1 MTANRVVNRR
11 RKVPKATSRGTSDAV
26 VAKARGFRSAGE
38 MYIYDGLMEKSI
50 PFRYE
55 DLDLRIPYV
64 VPATDHH
71 YNCDFALK
79 KKDGT
84 IMYVEYKGRWEFS
97 DMEKHLLVQAQHP
110 EKDIRII
117 FERDPTKQYVR
128 KGSKTTYAMVC
139 TKGLARGKW
148 KDLSIPFTK
157 AVVKDK
163 KLVLPASWV
172 AELATK

>member
-1 MTANRVVNRR
+1 
-11 RKVPKATSRGTSDAV
+11 
-26 VAKARGFRSAGE
+26 
-38 MYIYDGLMEKSI
+38 MYIYDGLMDNSI

-64 VPATDHH
+64 VPATNHL

-97 DMEKHLLVQAQHP
+97 DMEKHRLVQQQHP

-117 FERDPTKQYVR
+117 FERDPMKQTVR
-128 KGSKTTYAMVC
+128 KGSKTTYAEVC
-139 TKGLARGKW
+139 TRGKGRGKW
-148 KDLSIPFTK
+148 RDLSIPFAK
-157 AVVKDK
+157 AVVKNK
-163 KLVLPASWV
+163 KLVLPPTWV